1 MARIAF
7 QNKCPKCRDVKHE
20 RIYRKWWMHL
30 IPGTKYYSCNRCRSK
45 FMIIFWRSS
54 LKIHRKELSMKERR
68 QHNRFASHLS
78 ARLEAITSGR
88 KNVLYI
94 ETKDISATGAFLY
107 TKKFFPKGTQFILD
121 FTIPS
126 NSNKELENVKI
137 LKGWTGSMVRST
149 SHGMAIHF
157 DRECHIMS
165 LRSS

>member
-68 QHNRFASHLS
+68 QHNRFASHLF

-88 KNVLYI
+88 KNVLYL

-126 NSNKELENVKI
+126 NNNKELENVKI

>member
-1 MARIAF
+1 MARITF

-45 FMIIFWRSS
+45 FMIIFWRSA

-68 QHNRFASHLS
+68 QYRRFASNLS
-78 ARLEAITSGR
+78 VRLEAITPDS
-88 KNVLYI
+88 KKVLYL
-94 ETKDISATGAFLY
+94 ETKDISAAGAFLY
-107 TKKFFPKGTQFILD
+107 TKEFFSKGTQFILD
-121 FTIPS
+121 FAIPS
-126 NSNKELENVKI
+126 NSNKELKNAKI
-137 LKGWTGSMVRST
+137 LEDWTGSMVRST

-157 DRECHIMS
+157 DRECHIIS